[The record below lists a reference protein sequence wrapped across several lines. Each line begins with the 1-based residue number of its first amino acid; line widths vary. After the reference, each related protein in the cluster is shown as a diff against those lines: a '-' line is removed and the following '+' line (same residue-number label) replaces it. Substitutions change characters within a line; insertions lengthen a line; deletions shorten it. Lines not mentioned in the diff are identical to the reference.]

1 MFDQHK
7 TILKEI
13 QKKRE
18 LMIDLAL
25 EKGLRSDDTIKCS
38 QELDHLIYQY
48 QVFFRQKQQERE
60 AKKRKLDFFFYSP
73 KITLKWFCKF
83 KRRTIS

>member
-1 MFDQHK
+1 LFDQHK
-7 TILKEI
+7 SILEEI

-25 EKGLRSDDTIKCS
+25 EKGLKSDDTIKCS

-48 QVFFRQKQQERE
+48 QVFFRQKQQKEKD
-60 AKKRKLDFFFYSP
+60 KKRKIDFFLYSP
-73 KITLKWFCKF
+73 MISLKWFNKF
-83 KRRTIS
+83 KKRICN

>member
-1 MFDQHK
+1 LFDQHK

-25 EKGLRSDDTIKCS
+25 EKGLKSDDTIKCS
-38 QELDHLIYQY
+38 QELDQLIYQY
-48 QVFFRQKQQERE
+48 QVFFRQKQQKRE
-60 AKKRKLDFFFYSP
+60 AKKRKLDFFSTP
-73 KITLKWFCKF
+73 PRISLKWFCKF

>member
-25 EKGLRSDDTIKCS
+25 EKGLKSDDTIKCS
-38 QELDHLIYQY
+38 QELDQLIYQY
-48 QVFFRQKQQERE
+48 QVFFRQKQQKE
-60 AKKRKLDFFFYSP
+60 KLRKEN
-73 KITLKWFCKF
+73 
-83 KRRTIS
+83 